1 MRGIKEV
8 QAMPIADQS
17 SSSATAIP
25 VSREQLWGILFEAAE
40 IEHNLMCCYLYAMF
54 SLKDS
59 VDEDLNEAELAAVR
73 RWRGEIMD
81 VAIEEMAH
89 LAIVSNILSALGAPA
104 HFGRQNFPIAPG
116 YHPAG
121 VVVKLAP
128 FTVETLDHFIYLE
141 RPETVEIADGEGFAP
156 ERSYIR
162 ALAPDRLMSAT
173 MDYATVGKLYQA
185 IEDGIR
191 FLADEIGEDA
201 LFVGDA
207 GHQISHDVM
216 ALPNVTVVRCV
227 KTACAAIDAIVRQGE
242 GADPDEAGSHFQRF
256 LAIRAEYQALLEARP
271 DFRPARKAA
280 HNPVMRRPPLP
291 DGKVWISAEPAAS
304 LLDIGNAIYNHSLRC
319 LALSYAGVDGAAQ
332 RSLVNAAVD
341 LMRILTPVAERL
353 TALPAN
359 ADQPGCTAG
368 LSFATL
374 RSAAALPVTA
384 GAVPVLVERLR
395 DIADKAIGLASRQGD
410 ITELA
415 AKTGADLNRLADR
428 LATVAILPPPAPEA
442 VMTPV
447 EAPIATTVPLH
458 DVPIST
464 PPVPEIAPDGRE
476 IIPGQAIDLI
486 FSAERCIHAR
496 HCVLGQPQVFKANV
510 EGPWI
515 DPDATSTEGLVTVA
529 HMCPSGAIQYRRHDG
544 GAAEAAPP
552 VNLVQL
558 RENGPIGVRADMV
571 LAGERVGYRATLCRC
586 GASKNKPFCDGSHNA
601 IGFSASGEPATRQ
614 SQPLAVRGGPL
625 MIDPQQDGPLQVSGN
640 LEICA
645 GTGRTVD
652 RVTSTLL
659 CRCGGSANK
668 PFCDGTHRRNGFKS

>member
-1 MRGIKEV
+1 
-8 QAMPIADQS
+8 MPMADPILS
-17 SSSATAIP
+17 PAPLAAIQKP
-25 VSREQLWGILFEAAE
+25 ASREQLWGILFEAAE

-59 VDEDLNEAELAAVR
+59 LDEDLSEHELAAIR

-128 FTVETLDHFIYLE
+128 FNVETLDHFIYLE
-141 RPETVEIADGEGFAP
+141 RPESVEIADGDGFAP
-156 ERSYIR
+156 DRVYTRS
-162 ALAPDRLMSAT
+162 LAPDRLMSAT

-191 FLADEIGEDA
+191 HLADEIGEDA

-207 GHQISHDVM
+207 AHQISHDVM

-242 GADPDEAGSHFQRF
+242 GADPDEQGSHFQRF

-291 DGKVWISAEPAAS
+291 EGKVWISAEPAAS

-319 LALSYAGVDGAAQ
+319 LALSYAGVDSAAQ

-374 RSAAALPVTA
+374 RSAAALPVAA

-395 DIADKAIGLASRQGD
+395 DIADKSIGLASGQTD
-410 ITELA
+410 LTDLA

-428 LATVAILPPPAPEA
+428 LATVTMVAPPAPEA

-447 EAPIATTVPLH
+447 EAPIPAMVP
-458 DVPIST
+458 VPEAAIST
-464 PPVPEIAPDGRE
+464 PPVPEIAADGRE
-476 IIPGQAIDLI
+476 IIPGQSIDLI

-496 HCVLGQPQVFKANV
+496 HCVLGQPHVFKANV

-529 HMCPSGAIQYRRHDG
+529 NMCPSGAIQYRRHDG
-544 GAAEAAPP
+544 GAEESAPP

-601 IGFSASGEPATRQ
+601 IGFTASGEPATRE
-614 SQPLAVRGGPL
+614 SQPLAVRGGTL
-625 MIDPQQDGPLQVSGN
+625 VIEPQQDGPLQVAGN

-652 RVTSTLL
+652 RVTSALL

-668 PFCDGTHRRNGFKS
+668 PFCDGTHRRIGFKS